1 MMNSSTKM
9 KLIMPILYAT
19 LAVVFFVLTWPSV
32 ANTNHYIGTSATLA
46 AFVLWIIARVQL
58 GNAFSIGAKA
68 NYLVTSGL
76 YSKLRHPVYYF
87 SILAVIGIGVYIW
100 QPLVLIPIVL
110 LVVLE
115 VYRIRKEEKVLS
127 DTFGKTYA
135 KYKAETWF

>member
-1 MMNSSTKM
+1 M
-9 KLIMPILYAT
+9 KLIMPVLYAT
-19 LAVVFFVLTWPSV
+19 FAMVFFVLTWPSV
-32 ANTNHYIGTSATLA
+32 VNINHYIGVSATLV

-87 SILAVIGIGVYIW
+87 SILAVMGIGIYIW

-110 LVVLE
+110 LIALE
-115 VYRIRKEEKVLS
+115 IYRIHKEEKVLS
-127 DTFGKTYA
+127 DKFGKAYA
-135 KYKAETWF
+135 EYKAKTWF